1 MVPNGGRNPINAQA
15 FCEDLMRKAIDK
27 ALKQA
32 MKDRNKVRTA
42 TLRLINAAITDR
54 DIDERSKGRDG
65 ISNDEI
71 LAVLGKMIRQREDS
85 AKIYE
90 ENGRLEMADQ
100 ERQEI
105 EVISEFL
112 PEQMC
117 EEDIESVCR
126 EVIEQ
131 TGAQGLR
138 DMGKCMGA
146 LKARYAG
153 QMDFGKASSVVKDI
167 LK

>member
-1 MVPNGGRNPINAQA
+1 
-15 FCEDLMRKAIDK
+15 MRKAIDE
-27 ALKQA
+27 ALKEA
-32 MKDRNKVRTA
+32 MKSRDKVRTA

-65 ISNDEI
+65 ISDDEI
-71 LAVLGKMIRQREDS
+71 MAVLTKMIRQREDS
-85 AKIYE
+85 ASIYE

-100 ERQEI
+100 ERKEI
-105 EVISEFL
+105 DVISEFL

-117 EEDIESVCR
+117 EEDIEACCR
-126 EVIEQ
+126 QVIEQ

-153 QMDFGKASSVVKDI
+153 QMDFGKASSVVKEI

>member
-1 MVPNGGRNPINAQA
+1 
-15 FCEDLMRKAIDK
+15 MRKAIDQ
-27 ALKQA
+27 ALKDA
-32 MKDRNKVRTA
+32 MKSRDKVRTA

-71 LAVLGKMIRQREDS
+71 MAVLAKMIRQREDS
-85 AKIYE
+85 ASIYE

-100 ERQEI
+100 ERKEI

-112 PEQMC
+112 PEQMG
-117 EEDIESVCR
+117 EEDIEACCR
-126 EVIEQ
+126 KVIEQ

-146 LKARYAG
+146 LKAQYAG
-153 QMDFGKASSVVKDI
+153 QMDFGKASSVVKEI

>member
-1 MVPNGGRNPINAQA
+1 
-15 FCEDLMRKAIDK
+15 MRKAIDE
-27 ALKQA
+27 ALKEA
-32 MKDRNKVRTA
+32 MKSRDKVRTA

-65 ISNDEI
+65 ISDDEI
-71 LAVLGKMIRQREDS
+71 MAVLAKMIRQREDS
-85 AKIYE
+85 ASIYE

-100 ERQEI
+100 ERKEI
-105 EVISEFL
+105 DVISEFL

-117 EEDIESVCR
+117 EEDIEACCR
-126 EVIEQ
+126 QVIEQ

-153 QMDFGKASSVVKDI
+153 QMDFGKASSVVKEI

>member
-1 MVPNGGRNPINAQA
+1 
-15 FCEDLMRKAIDK
+15 MRKAIDA
-27 ALKQA
+27 ALKEA
-32 MKDRNKVRTA
+32 MKSRDKVRTA
-42 TLRLINAAITDR
+42 TFRLINAAITDR

-71 LAVLGKMIRQREDS
+71 LAVLAKMIRQREES
-85 AKIYE
+85 ARIYE

-105 EVISEFL
+105 DVISEFL

-117 EEDIESVCR
+117 EEDVEAVCR
-126 EVIEQ
+126 EVVQE

-146 LKARYAG
+146 LKERYAG
-153 QMDFGKASSVVKDI
+153 QMDFGKASSVVKGI

>member
-1 MVPNGGRNPINAQA
+1 
-15 FCEDLMRKAIDK
+15 MRKAIDQ
-27 ALKQA
+27 ALKDA
-32 MKDRNKVRTA
+32 MKSRDKVRTA

-71 LAVLGKMIRQREDS
+71 MAVLAKMIRQREDS
-85 AKIYE
+85 ASIYE

-100 ERQEI
+100 ERKEI

-112 PEQMC
+112 PEQMG
-117 EEDIESVCR
+117 EEDIEACCR
-126 EVIEQ
+126 QVIEQ

-146 LKARYAG
+146 LKAQYAG
-153 QMDFGKASSVVKDI
+153 QMDFGKASSVVKEI

>member
-1 MVPNGGRNPINAQA
+1 
-15 FCEDLMRKAIDK
+15 MRKAIDE

-32 MKDRNKVRTA
+32 MKSRDKVRTA

-54 DIDERSKGRDG
+54 DIEERSKGRDG
-65 ISNDEI
+65 ISNGEI
-71 LAVLGKMIRQREDS
+71 LAVLAKMIRQREES

-100 ERQEI
+100 EKLEI
-105 EVISEFL
+105 QVIADFL
-112 PEQMC
+112 PAQMGD
-117 EEDIESVCR
+117 EDIEACCR
-126 EVIEQ
+126 EVVKQ

-138 DMGKCMGA
+138 DMGKCMGE
-146 LKARYAG
+146 LKSRYAG

-167 LK
+167 LR

>member
-1 MVPNGGRNPINAQA
+1 M
-15 FCEDLMRKAIDK
+15 MRKAINE

-32 MKDRNKVRTA
+32 MKSREKVRIA

-54 DIDERSKGRDG
+54 DIEERSKGRDG

-71 LAVLGKMIRQREDS
+71 MAVLAKMIRQREES

-90 ENGRLEMADQ
+90 ENGRLEMAEQ

-105 EVISEFL
+105 QVISDFL
-112 PEQMC
+112 PAQMD
-117 EEDIESVCR
+117 EDDIKACCR
-126 EVIEQ
+126 EVVEE

-138 DMGKCMGA
+138 DMGKCMA
-146 LKARYAG
+146 TLKERYPG
-153 QMDFGKASSVVKDI
+153 QIDFGQASTVVKGM
-167 LK
+167 LN

>member
-1 MVPNGGRNPINAQA
+1 
-15 FCEDLMRKAIDK
+15 MRKAIDE
-27 ALKQA
+27 ALKDA
-32 MKDRNKVRTA
+32 MKSRDKVRTA

-71 LAVLGKMIRQREDS
+71 MAVLAKMIRQREDS
-85 AKIYE
+85 AAIYE

-100 ERQEI
+100 ERKEI
-105 EVISEFL
+105 DVITEFL

-117 EEDIESVCR
+117 EEDIEACCR
-126 EVIEQ
+126 QVIEQ

-153 QMDFGKASSVVKDI
+153 QMDFGKASSVVKEI

>member
-1 MVPNGGRNPINAQA
+1 
-15 FCEDLMRKAIDK
+15 MRKAIDE

-32 MKDRNKVRTA
+32 MKSRDKVGVA

-54 DIDERSKGRDG
+54 DIEERSKGRDG

-71 LAVLGKMIRQREDS
+71 LAVLAKMIRQREES

-90 ENGRLEMADQ
+90 ENGRLEMAEQ

-105 EVISEFL
+105 GVIAGFL
-112 PEQMC
+112 PAQMDD
-117 EEDIESVCR
+117 EDIEACCR
-126 EVIEQ
+126 KVVEQ

-138 DMGKCMGA
+138 DMGKCMGE

-167 LK
+167 LR

>member
-1 MVPNGGRNPINAQA
+1 
-15 FCEDLMRKAIDK
+15 MRKAIDE
-27 ALKQA
+27 ALKEA
-32 MKDRNKVRTA
+32 MKSRDKVRTA

-71 LAVLGKMIRQREDS
+71 MAVLAKMIRQREDS
-85 AKIYE
+85 ATIYE

-100 ERQEI
+100 ERKEI
-105 EVISEFL
+105 DVIMEFL

-117 EEDIESVCR
+117 EEDIEACCR
-126 EVIEQ
+126 QVIEQ

-153 QMDFGKASSVVKDI
+153 QMDFGKASSVVKEI

>member
-1 MVPNGGRNPINAQA
+1 
-15 FCEDLMRKAIDK
+15 MRKEIDE
-27 ALKQA
+27 ALKVA
-32 MKDRNKVRTA
+32 MKSRDKVRTA

-71 LAVLGKMIRQREDS
+71 MAVLAKMIRQREDS
-85 AKIYE
+85 AAIYE
-90 ENGRLEMADQ
+90 ENGRLEMAEQ
-100 ERQEI
+100 ERREI
-105 EVISEFL
+105 DVISEFL
-112 PEQMC
+112 PEQMD
-117 EEDIESVCR
+117 EEDIEACCR
-126 EVIEQ
+126 QVIEQ

-153 QMDFGKASSVVKDI
+153 QMDFGKASSVVKEI

>member
-1 MVPNGGRNPINAQA
+1 
-15 FCEDLMRKAIDK
+15 MRKAIDE
-27 ALKQA
+27 ALKDA
-32 MKDRNKVRTA
+32 MKSRDKVRTG

-71 LAVLGKMIRQREDS
+71 MAVLAKMIRQREDS
-85 AKIYE
+85 ASIYE

-100 ERQEI
+100 ERKEI
-105 EVISEFL
+105 DVISEFL

-117 EEDIESVCR
+117 EEDIEACCR
-126 EVIEQ
+126 QVIEQ

-153 QMDFGKASSVVKDI
+153 QMDFGKASSVVKEM